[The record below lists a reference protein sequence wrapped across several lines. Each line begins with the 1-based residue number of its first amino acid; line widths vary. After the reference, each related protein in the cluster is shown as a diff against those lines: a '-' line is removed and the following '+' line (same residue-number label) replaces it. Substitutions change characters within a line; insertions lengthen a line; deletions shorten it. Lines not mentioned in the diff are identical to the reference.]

1 MGRQEIGAVQN
12 LGDQPEQS
20 DHVSH
25 RFCIILIVIFLTRYL
40 VGFLTRYLVGFPIAV
55 FPTLRRTRAFRIHQI
70 SQAGKL
76 GYMDLLEQMGG
87 DPEQSQLADE
97 DFNVESRELRPEGLA
112 QVVLLLFFCFHL

>member
-1 MGRQEIGAVQN
+1 VGRQEIGAVQN

-40 VGFLTRYLVGFPIAV
+40 VGFPIAV

-76 GYMDLLEQMGG
+76 GDMDLLEQMGG

-97 DFNVESRELRPEGLA
+97 DFTIESWELRPEGLA